1 MEQAKCPNCGA
12 DFKVLKNILF
22 TTCSYCGYTFN
33 LKTLQEWVHYFFPI
47 YINYN
52 SAWIKL
58 RSFIS
63 RRYGVPYDFNESSYI
78 KNVMLHYIPLHVF
91 HVEAEATCQS
101 DIGKAVYHKILDIA
115 IPAYSGFWF
124 DSILNSHKFSI
135 RGKIFFKPALL
146 EKGKYYPPNI
156 QSDYAKN
163 LAQNIASSLIMKEA
177 NESCK
182 GYSQISKMDVKYI
195 GLIHYPIWEIYYNYH
210 NEIYKNLI
218 DGTNG
223 KVMFVEYPLSREARS
238 FLLFSS
244 LFLILFC
251 SLGGLII
258 GSLIIS
264 SILGLILGLISS
276 IIVSSPLLSTAFSLK
291 IRGYEEISKKD
302 SILSSEEIINLFKEL
317 SIFKTRT
324 PIVFDI

>member
-1 MEQAKCPNCGA
+1 MEQTKCPNCGA
-12 DFKVLKNILF
+12 NFKVLENISF
-22 TTCSYCGYTFN
+22 TTCPYCGYTFN
-33 LKTLQEWVHYFFPI
+33 LKTFQEWIHYFFPI
-47 YINYN
+47 YVNYN

-58 RSFIS
+58 RNFIS
-63 RRYGVPYDFNESSYI
+63 RRYGIPYDFNESSYI
-78 KNVMLHYIPLHVF
+78 KSVMLHYVPLHIF
-91 HVEAEATCQS
+91 HIEAEATCQS
-101 DIGKAVYHKILDIA
+101 NIGKATYHKVLDIA
-115 IPAYSGFWF
+115 IPAYNGFWF
-124 DSILNSHKFSI
+124 DSILASHKFSI
-135 RGKIFFKPALL
+135 RGKTFFKPSLL

-156 QSDYAKN
+156 QNETAKN
-163 LAQNIASSLIMKEA
+163 LAQNIVSSLIMKEA
-177 NESCK
+177 SESCK

-238 FLLFSS
+238 FLLGSS

-264 SILGLILGLISS
+264 SILGLILGFISS
-276 IIVSSPLLSTAFSLK
+276 IIIFSPLLSTAFSLK
-291 IRGYEEISKKD
+291 LRGSEEISIKD
-302 SILSSEEIINLFKEL
+302 SIFSSEEITSLLKGA
-317 SIFKTRT
+317 SIFKTRI
-324 PIVFDI
+324 PILDI